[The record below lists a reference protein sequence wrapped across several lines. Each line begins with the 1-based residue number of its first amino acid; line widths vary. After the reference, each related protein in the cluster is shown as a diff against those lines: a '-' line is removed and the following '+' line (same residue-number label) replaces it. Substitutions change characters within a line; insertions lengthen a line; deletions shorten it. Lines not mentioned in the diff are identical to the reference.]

1 MEFLII
7 LLLIILNGFFAMS
20 EIAMISARRSNLEMQ
35 ARQGDAGARQAQK
48 LIEDPDKFLSTIQIG
63 ITLIGILTGI
73 YSGDALA
80 TKFGREL
87 AALGISL
94 RTATVVAQITIVIV
108 VTYLT
113 LIFGELV
120 PKRIGMNSAEKI
132 AKLAARPMRLL
143 SLLASPF
150 VWLLSRSTAGV
161 TRLLGLR
168 KSDSKVTE
176 EEIRSI
182 IQEGAEDGEVQEV
195 EQKIMGR
202 VFSLGDRTVES
213 IMTFRSEL
221 VWIDTAM
228 TPEQIREQV
237 NRELAALGISLRTAT
252 VVAQITIVIVV
263 TYLTLIFGELVPKRI
278 GMNSAE
284 KIAKL
289 AARPMRLLSL
299 LASPF
304 VWLLSRS
311 TAGVTRLL
319 GLRKSD
325 SKVTEEEIRSIIQE
339 GAEDG
344 EVQEVEQKIMGRVFS
359 LGDRTVESIM
369 TFRSELVWIDTAMTP
384 EQIREQVNREPHNRY
399 PVGEGSLDK
408 LAGVVYLK
416 DLFRHIDDPGFDI
429 RNHLSPAKFFHEGAE
444 VYSAL
449 EQLRSEQLG
458 YGIVCDEFGVT
469 RGIVTLKDIFE
480 ALVGEIPDGYGEPD
494 IVRRED
500 GSVLID
506 GQCPFYDF
514 LAFFGAENAVPRNAY
529 NTISGLVLDQLKHIP
544 ATGEKLRWNSFD
556 LEIVDMDGVRI
567 DKILVTH
574 DQAGES

>member
-35 ARQGDAGARQAQK
+35 ARQGNAGARQAQK

-80 TKFGREL
+80 SKFGREL

-132 AKLAARPMRLL
+132 AKLVARPMRLL
-143 SLLASPF
+143 S
-150 VWLLSRSTAGV
+150 
-161 TRLLGLR
+161 
-168 KSDSKVTE
+168 
-176 EEIRSI
+176 
-182 IQEGAEDGEVQEV
+182 Q
-195 EQKIMGR
+195 
-202 VFSLGDRTVES
+202 
-213 IMTFRSEL
+213 
-221 VWIDTAM
+221 
-228 TPEQIREQV
+228 
-237 NRELAALGISLRTAT
+237 
-252 VVAQITIVIVV
+252 
-263 TYLTLIFGELVPKRI
+263 
-278 GMNSAE
+278 
-284 KIAKL
+284 
-289 AARPMRLLSL
+289 

-429 RNHLSPAKFFHEGAE
+429 RNHLSPAKFFHEGTE

-480 ALVGEIPDGYGEPD
+480 ALVGEIPDSYEEPD

-574 DQAGES
+574 DQVSES

>member
-73 YSGDALA
+73 YSGDAL
-80 TKFGREL
+80 
-87 AALGISL
+87 
-94 RTATVVAQITIVIV
+94 
-108 VTYLT
+108 
-113 LIFGELV
+113 
-120 PKRIGMNSAEKI
+120 
-132 AKLAARPMRLL
+132 
-143 SLLASPF
+143 
-150 VWLLSRSTAGV
+150 
-161 TRLLGLR
+161 
-168 KSDSKVTE
+168 
-176 EEIRSI
+176 
-182 IQEGAEDGEVQEV
+182 
-195 EQKIMGR
+195 
-202 VFSLGDRTVES
+202 
-213 IMTFRSEL
+213 
-221 VWIDTAM
+221 
-228 TPEQIREQV
+228 
-237 NRELAALGISLRTAT
+237 AT

-480 ALVGEIPDGYGEPD
+480 ALVGEIPDSYEEPD

-544 ATGEKLRWNSFD
+544 ATGEKFRWNSFD

>member
-48 LIEDPDKFLSTIQIG
+48 LIDDPDKFLSTIQIG

-80 TKFGREL
+80 SKFGREL

-94 RTATVVAQITIVIV
+94 RTATVVAQITIVIF

-132 AKLAARPMRLL
+132 AKLVARPMRLL
-143 SLLASPF
+143 S
-150 VWLLSRSTAGV
+150 
-161 TRLLGLR
+161 
-168 KSDSKVTE
+168 
-176 EEIRSI
+176 
-182 IQEGAEDGEVQEV
+182 Q
-195 EQKIMGR
+195 
-202 VFSLGDRTVES
+202 
-213 IMTFRSEL
+213 
-221 VWIDTAM
+221 
-228 TPEQIREQV
+228 
-237 NRELAALGISLRTAT
+237 
-252 VVAQITIVIVV
+252 
-263 TYLTLIFGELVPKRI
+263 
-278 GMNSAE
+278 
-284 KIAKL
+284 
-289 AARPMRLLSL
+289 

-429 RNHLSPAKFFHEGAE
+429 RNHLSPAKFFHEGPRYTARWSNCAANS
-444 VYSAL
+444 SATA
-449 EQLRSEQLG
+449 S
-458 YGIVCDEFGVT
+458 C
-469 RGIVTLKDIFE
+469 
-480 ALVGEIPDGYGEPD
+480 
-494 IVRRED
+494 
-500 GSVLID
+500 
-506 GQCPFYDF
+506 
-514 LAFFGAENAVPRNAY
+514 
-529 NTISGLVLDQLKHIP
+529 
-544 ATGEKLRWNSFD
+544 ATNS
-556 LEIVDMDGVRI
+556 
-567 DKILVTH
+567 
-574 DQAGES
+574 A

>member
-237 NRELAALGISLRTAT
+237 NRE
-252 VVAQITIVIVV
+252 
-263 TYLTLIFGELVPKRI
+263 
-278 GMNSAE
+278 
-284 KIAKL
+284 
-289 AARPMRLLSL
+289 
-299 LASPF
+299 
-304 VWLLSRS
+304 
-311 TAGVTRLL
+311 
-319 GLRKSD
+319 
-325 SKVTEEEIRSIIQE
+325 
-339 GAEDG
+339 
-344 EVQEVEQKIMGRVFS
+344 
-359 LGDRTVESIM
+359 
-369 TFRSELVWIDTAMTP
+369 
-384 EQIREQVNREPHNRY
+384 PHNRY

-444 VYSAL
+444 VYLS
-449 EQLRSEQLG
+449 
-458 YGIVCDEFGVT
+458 
-469 RGIVTLKDIFE
+469 
-480 ALVGEIPDGYGEPD
+480 
-494 IVRRED
+494 
-500 GSVLID
+500 LI
-506 GQCPFYDF
+506 
-514 LAFFGAENAVPRNAY
+514 
-529 NTISGLVLDQLKHIP
+529 HI
-544 ATGEKLRWNSFD
+544 
-556 LEIVDMDGVRI
+556 
-567 DKILVTH
+567 
-574 DQAGES
+574 

>member
-132 AKLAARPMRLL
+132 AKLAARPM
-143 SLLASPF
+143 
-150 VWLLSRSTAGV
+150 
-161 TRLLGLR
+161 
-168 KSDSKVTE
+168 
-176 EEIRSI
+176 
-182 IQEGAEDGEVQEV
+182 
-195 EQKIMGR
+195 
-202 VFSLGDRTVES
+202 
-213 IMTFRSEL
+213 
-221 VWIDTAM
+221 
-228 TPEQIREQV
+228 
-237 NRELAALGISLRTAT
+237 
-252 VVAQITIVIVV
+252 
-263 TYLTLIFGELVPKRI
+263 
-278 GMNSAE
+278 
-284 KIAKL
+284 
-289 AARPMRLLSL
+289 
-299 LASPF
+299 
-304 VWLLSRS
+304 
-311 TAGVTRLL
+311 RLL

-574 DQAGES
+574 DQVSES

>member
-1 MEFLII
+1 
-7 LLLIILNGFFAMS
+7 
-20 EIAMISARRSNLEMQ
+20 
-35 ARQGDAGARQAQK
+35 
-48 LIEDPDKFLSTIQIG
+48 
-63 ITLIGILTGI
+63 
-73 YSGDALA
+73 
-80 TKFGREL
+80 
-87 AALGISL
+87 
-94 RTATVVAQITIVIV
+94 
-108 VTYLT
+108 
-113 LIFGELV
+113 
-120 PKRIGMNSAEKI
+120 
-132 AKLAARPMRLL
+132 
-143 SLLASPF
+143 
-150 VWLLSRSTAGV
+150 
-161 TRLLGLR
+161 
-168 KSDSKVTE
+168 
-176 EEIRSI
+176 
-182 IQEGAEDGEVQEV
+182 
-195 EQKIMGR
+195 
-202 VFSLGDRTVES
+202 
-213 IMTFRSEL
+213 MTFRSEL

-228 TPEQIREQV
+228 TPEQIRE
-237 NRELAALGISLRTAT
+237 R
-252 VVAQITIVIVV
+252 
-263 TYLTLIFGELVPKRI
+263 
-278 GMNSAE
+278 
-284 KIAKL
+284 
-289 AARPMRLLSL
+289 
-299 LASPF
+299 
-304 VWLLSRS
+304 
-311 TAGVTRLL
+311 
-319 GLRKSD
+319 
-325 SKVTEEEIRSIIQE
+325 
-339 GAEDG
+339 
-344 EVQEVEQKIMGRVFS
+344 
-359 LGDRTVESIM
+359 
-369 TFRSELVWIDTAMTP
+369 
-384 EQIREQVNREPHNRY
+384 VNREPHNRY

-544 ATGEKLRWNSFD
+544 ATGEKFRWNSFD

>member
-1 MEFLII
+1 MCIRDSYK
-7 LLLIILNGFFAMS
+7 N
-20 EIAMISARRSNLEMQ
+20 
-35 ARQGDAGARQAQK
+35 D
-48 LIEDPDKFLSTIQIG
+48 IG
-63 ITLIGILTGI
+63 
-73 YSGDALA
+73 
-80 TKFGREL
+80 
-87 AALGISL
+87 
-94 RTATVVAQITIVIV
+94 V
-108 VTYLT
+108 
-113 LIFGELV
+113 
-120 PKRIGMNSAEKI
+120 
-132 AKLAARPMRLL
+132 
-143 SLLASPF
+143 
-150 VWLLSRSTAGV
+150 
-161 TRLLGLR
+161 
-168 KSDSKVTE
+168 
-176 EEIRSI
+176 
-182 IQEGAEDGEVQEV
+182 EVQYMTTEV
-195 EQKIMGR
+195 VKE
-202 VFSLGDRTVES
+202 
-213 IMTFRSEL
+213 
-221 VWIDTAM
+221 
-228 TPEQIREQV
+228 
-237 NRELAALGISLRTAT
+237 
-252 VVAQITIVIVV
+252 
-263 TYLTLIFGELVPKRI
+263 YLP
-278 GMNSAE
+278 
-284 KIAKL
+284 
-289 AARPMRLLSL
+289 
-299 LASPF
+299 
-304 VWLLSRS
+304 
-311 TAGVTRLL
+311 
-319 GLRKSD
+319 
-325 SKVTEEEIRSIIQE
+325 KVTEEEIRSIIQE

-480 ALVGEIPDGYGEPD
+480 ALVGEIPDSYEEPD

-574 DQAGES
+574 DQVSES